1 MGTLG
6 KDFKYKV
13 IKNFL
18 TKEETLL
25 LKDYCVIK
33 HRLNVSNFENAQSDI
48 MDTCFYGDPLM
59 ESLLINKR
67 SLIEK
72 ESNLKLL
79 PTYAFWR
86 MYTLFADLKKHQDR
100 PSCEVSATV
109 VIDSDGTSWPIF
121 MDGKPLDLEIGDAAI
136 YLGME
141 VKHWR
146 EEFKGDRQSQVFLH
160 YVKKEGKHKEHV
172 KDKRPLY
179 GMPRSR

>member
-1 MGTLG
+1 M
-6 KDFKYKV
+6 
-13 IKNFL
+13 
-18 TKEETLL
+18 

-109 VIDSDGTSWPIF
+109 VIDSDG
-121 MDGKPLDLEIGDAAI
+121 DAAI

-179 GMPRSR
+179 GMPRNR